1 MVANRDLIIIMAM
14 RLFSMKYRL
23 KAVLIIVSESS

>member
-1 MVANRDLIIIMAM
+1 MAM

-23 KAVLIIVSESS
+23 KAVLIIGSESS